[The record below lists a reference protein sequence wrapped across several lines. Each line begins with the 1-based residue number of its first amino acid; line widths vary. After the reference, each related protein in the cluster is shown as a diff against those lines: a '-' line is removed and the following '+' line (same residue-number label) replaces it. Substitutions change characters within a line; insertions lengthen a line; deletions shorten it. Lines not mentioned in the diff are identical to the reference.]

1 MKKNKIFLAL
11 LSLPLLFTACESDS
25 NKTTVLVDFEDVTL
39 KNGIWNGS
47 DNSGGFTTK
56 NVIFKNKFDSAVYMD
71 SKTYFWTGFAASS
84 KVDTKTGGYDNQYS
98 VMAGSGANNSAQFAL
113 AFDSASI
120 EIPSAAYEIKSMMIT
135 NSTYA
140 YLALVNGSA
149 YSKKFG
155 TNDWFKVIITGY
167 MNNVKT
173 GKVEYYLA
181 DFRDGKTFL
190 SNTWNKVD
198 VSGLGKVNR
207 VSFKFDSSD
216 KSGVWLNNPAYAC
229 IDNIIFEKEEN

>member
-47 DNSGGFTTK
+47 DGSGMFTSNT
-56 NVIFKNKFDSAVYMD
+56 VSFKNSYNATWA
-71 SKTYFWTGFAASS
+71 SWTGFAASS

-113 AFDSASI
+113 AYDSASI

-167 MNNVKT
+167 LNNVKT
-173 GKVEYYLA
+173 SQVEYYLA